1 MKNICRMNV
10 DFLAQDIYGNQLH
23 MGWSHW
29 GSWSACSTTCGEGE
43 MLRSRTCTGPCLLN
57 EHGAHE
63 AKPCNLAS
71 CQGKQR
77 SKLYL
82 KIFIKE
88 YLHFIPFYS
97 ISIMILFIYSSN
109 GDIR

>member
-1 MKNICRMNV
+1 
-10 DFLAQDIYGNQLH
+10 
-23 MGWSHW
+23 MGWSQW
-29 GSWSACSTTCGEGE
+29 GSWSVCSTTCGEGE

-82 KIFIKE
+82 KMSFMKE
-88 YLHFIPFYS
+88 CLRF
-97 ISIMILFIYSSN
+97 ILFIQFRY
-109 GDIR
+109 

>member
-1 MKNICRMNV
+1 MRNICSINV
-10 DFLAQDIYGNQLH
+10 KFLAQDIYGNQLH

-63 AKPCNLAS
+63 AKPCNMAS
-71 CQGKQR
+71 CQGEQR

-82 KIFIKE
+82 KIVIHDLYICF
-88 YLHFIPFYS
+88 
-97 ISIMILFIYSSN
+97 ILFIQF
-109 GDIR
+109 R